1 MGFSHRFF
9 STELL
14 NHYENKAAVLFAG
27 AFGPGKL

>member
-14 NHYENKAAVLFAG
+14 NDYEKKAAVLFAG
-27 AFGPGKL
+27 ASGTGRL